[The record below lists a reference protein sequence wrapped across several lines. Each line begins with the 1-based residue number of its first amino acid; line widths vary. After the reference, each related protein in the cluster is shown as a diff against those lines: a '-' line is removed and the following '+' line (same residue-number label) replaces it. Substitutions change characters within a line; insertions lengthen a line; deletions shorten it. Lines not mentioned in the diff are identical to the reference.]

1 MHLYE
6 WFGALTIVWLLVN
19 IRDSREE
26 WRKYCA
32 EKCRSSLTLHTW
44 LKQCDRE
51 QALNPMGLPHFILT
65 DRTLSVANKQDL
77 THTPACRKKVCVCVC
92 VCVSEEWFTDH
103 VSENSSMNR
112 IDRSRC
118 LNYSL
123 ACSPSPLLDLPLS
136 AVDPFSCR
144 LPQRAVSP
152 HSSNCTK
159 DRLLSQESQD
169 KFQSRI
175 SLALTISCNCLL
187 VQGKLFDQA
196 WVKCPSL
203 KTGISSVSAYLKWTR
218 TSFLMQAST

>member
-1 MHLYE
+1 MQ
-6 WFGALTIVWLLVN
+6 
-19 IRDSREE
+19 
-26 WRKYCA
+26 
-32 EKCRSSLTLHTW
+32 EKS
-44 LKQCDRE
+44 
-51 QALNPMGLPHFILT
+51 
-65 DRTLSVANKQDL
+65 
-77 THTPACRKKVCVCVC
+77 VCVC

-175 SLALTISCNCLL
+175 SLALTRSCNCLL